1 MTERLEVLSFR
12 LPDTREK
19 FHRSLGTMHRLKASV
34 GPREQQRAFELA
46 ENGGGDPI
54 RIVGLHSEAFEST
67 FDFVLPQ
74 LECVAGR
81 SAEDFGL
88 CRGLQRGG
96 RDWTTFPVI
105 RTLKVRRHSS
115 RDAREEYFGILR
127 CLRCVGD
134 STGHGFPSELQGGL
148 ADFLLALWKM
158 EIKRAARRT
167 PRLQNVVQSGAVIA
181 LLAKQLGR
189 GG

>member
-34 GPREQQRAFELA
+34 RPREQQRAFELA
-46 ENGGGDPI
+46 ENGGGDQI

-88 CRGLQRGG
+88 CRGFQRGG
-96 RDWTTFPVI
+96 FWSVERKFLEPLLRFAHGDVRDHI
-105 RTLKVRRHSS
+105 
-115 RDAREEYFGILR
+115 G
-127 CLRCVGD
+127 
-134 STGHGFPSELQGGL
+134 
-148 ADFLLALWKM
+148 
-158 EIKRAARRT
+158 
-167 PRLQNVVQSGAVIA
+167 
-181 LLAKQLGR
+181 
-189 GG
+189 